1 MLRHQKLILW
11 DPKDPKDKI
20 FEVLHISSFIFFFFF
35 VTQKRE
41 KKKVFTILELHG
53 DYLHL

>member
-11 DPKDPKDKI
+11 DPKDLKDKI
-20 FEVLHISSFIFFFFF
+20 FEVLHISSFIFFF

-53 DYLHL
+53 DYL